1 MKNVKLIL
9 VALVILLT
17 ACSCSELPSLLLSG
31 LASDLQA
38 MLSTEGVN
46 DGQTVYQ
53 VVTSTPATSPKNKSL
68 LYFEDFSDDS
78 SGWEVEDDSMSQ
90 YYYQDGE
97 YYIEALASDYFY
109 YIVSSESYEDG
120 VLTIDVRNISGDT
133 EFASSMVVWRYQDD
147 NNFYSLTIFGDG
159 KFSILSFKEGDYNL
173 IKIPTASSSIKTN
186 GETNK
191 VAISFTGATSDIF
204 FNDQFVF
211 SFNDPSI
218 MSGNVGMGVSPS
230 AESGVKAAF
239 DNLSVYSMDSVSS
252 LSLTRP
258 DLTPTPS
265 YQAISWDGLTQF
277 LAADHTNWHEYDLE
291 DYNCMDFA
299 IDLVANAKRENIK
312 ARIVGVDFY
321 DQELGHAFVEF
332 VTSDRGVVF
341 VEPQGDN
348 TYSNVEIGNYLCDD
362 WGEYE
367 CMGIISNIEYYGEC
381 DHQQNC
387 TLIEP

>member
-1 MKNVKLIL
+1 
-9 VALVILLT
+9 
-17 ACSCSELPSLLLSG
+17 
-31 LASDLQA
+31 
-38 MLSTEGVN
+38 
-46 DGQTVYQ
+46 
-53 VVTSTPATSPKNKSL
+53 
-68 LYFEDFSDDS
+68 
-78 SGWEVEDDSMSQ
+78 
-90 YYYQDGE
+90 
-97 YYIEALASDYFY
+97 
-109 YIVSSESYEDG
+109 
-120 VLTIDVRNISGDT
+120 
-133 EFASSMVVWRYQDD
+133 MVVWRYQDD